1 MLVLMRAFVSFFV
14 LAALLIQGP
23 AFAYDP
29 PPFGPHVMYGIVR
42 RVEAATV
49 VVQRHNGKLESVDI
63 RAARSAGRTGVLYAG
78 RAVAL
83 YGDFDR
89 AHRYHVNAIVSTYE
103 LKRGVWPADR

>member
-1 MLVLMRAFVSFFV
+1 MRAFVSV
-14 LAALLIQGP
+14 LALAAALIQGP
-23 AFAYDP
+23 AFANDP
-29 PPFGPHVMYGIVR
+29 LPFGPHVLYGIVR
-42 RVEAATV
+42 HVEPGTL

-89 AHRYHVNAIVSTYE
+89 VQRYHVNAIVSTYE